1 MSKEEF
7 EQIRARK
14 SLREM
19 LSAVEVRVG
28 KLEESMEDV
37 KESNNA
43 HGESIEDM
51 KDQLREFV
59 TTCLTSQRDNVQE
72 LLDSQRKKLTEK
84 NNALEAMVKAL
95 KEETMAATLT
105 LSTRIEELEGELA
118 LCRAAVEEGVSSAAL
133 SSECVPEPEEF
144 AGTRS
149 ACDVDNF
156 LWRMEN
162 YFRAKGIVDDA
173 DKVQTASLF
182 LIDIALLWWR
192 GRTTDER
199 QCEIGTWEKFQ
210 CELKGQ
216 FYPEFAEEE
225 ARAKLQGI
233 TQRGTVGEY
242 VCEFK
247 ELILQSSDMTE
258 REAMLAFQEGLKP
271 WVRQEVEQR
280 GVQKLSEAMKVVV
293 SVVKLGLEKDK
304 LGSSKSEERGICEE
318 NHKEDTDEY
327 GNGNGDNC
335 GNGKPRVGKKKP
347 KKRRDKLKCFLCDGP
362 HILKKCPIKSAL
374 RKKPVGKA
382 LGLGSSARGVEAKE
396 AESEKKPV
404 ECFLCHGPHRL
415 RKCPRKSVIEE
426 NDGADKEPK
435 KLGSSKGKA
444 EAKRAKRSKKKRV
457 KCFLCRGPHEL
468 RNCPKQAVVKGKA
481 TSEHSESSEGLPP
494 KGEVSLSS
502 NLEEKVAM
510 KTVKLGPM
518 RLVSSEASE
527 LAESLTRLPPMG
539 EVGGASDFKE
549 KEVMHVGQLTRVNAK
564 VHSKHSDSVLH
575 SNLCTWRER
584 RGPFEVLEQGGRET
598 LGKVKPSVVNH
609 EDSVRG
615 KLECGQGSD
624 ITPCRRDVQ
633 TSKTARVK
641 KRRKPRQKS
650 QRKGRAKTTS
660 GIQGESSQCHSGVAT
675 RTLREW
681 VGENVTG
688 QSSKP
693 VTIEP
698 NASDGGLL
706 LRWGS
711 FGPRELARFKE
722 LLEKLAELKSGWPDR
737 TGPLLEEIEG
747 PSTNIET

>member
-1 MSKEEF
+1 
-7 EQIRARK
+7 
-14 SLREM
+14 M

-28 KLEESMEDV
+28 KLEESMEAV
-37 KESNNA
+37 KESDNA
-43 HGESIEDM
+43 RGESIEDI
-51 KDQLREFV
+51 KDQFRDFV

-72 LLDSQRKKLTEK
+72 LLDSQRKKLTER
-84 NNALEAMVKAL
+84 NNALEAM
-95 KEETMAATLT
+95 
-105 LSTRIEELEGELA
+105 
-118 LCRAAVEEGVSSAAL
+118 
-133 SSECVPEPEEF
+133 
-144 AGTRS
+144 
-149 ACDVDNF
+149 
-156 LWRMEN
+156 
-162 YFRAKGIVDDA
+162 
-173 DKVQTASLF
+173 
-182 LIDIALLWWR
+182 
-192 GRTTDER
+192 
-199 QCEIGTWEKFQ
+199 
-210 CELKGQ
+210 
-216 FYPEFAEEE
+216 
-225 ARAKLQGI
+225 
-233 TQRGTVGEY
+233 
-242 VCEFK
+242 
-247 ELILQSSDMTE
+247 
-258 REAMLAFQEGLKP
+258 
-271 WVRQEVEQR
+271 
-280 GVQKLSEAMKVVV
+280 
-293 SVVKLGLEKDK
+293 
-304 LGSSKSEERGICEE
+304 
-318 NHKEDTDEY
+318 
-327 GNGNGDNC
+327 
-335 GNGKPRVGKKKP
+335 KKP

-362 HILKKCPIKSAL
+362 HILKKCPMKSAL

-641 KRRKPRQKS
+641 KRWKPRQKS

-711 FGPRELARFKE
+711 FGPQNKE
-722 LLEKLAELKSGWPDR
+722 GSVEGRAFMIYVAGGDWLDLEVGQR
-737 TGPLLEEIEG
+737 Q
-747 PSTNIET
+747 STQRPEK